1 MSSDDLKQLYLE
13 KKNIYI
19 FHLGQHRSNVSTFNE
34 SILKLIFVC

>member
-1 MSSDDLKQLYLE
+1 MSSDDLKQLYL
-13 KKNIYI
+13 KKTIYI